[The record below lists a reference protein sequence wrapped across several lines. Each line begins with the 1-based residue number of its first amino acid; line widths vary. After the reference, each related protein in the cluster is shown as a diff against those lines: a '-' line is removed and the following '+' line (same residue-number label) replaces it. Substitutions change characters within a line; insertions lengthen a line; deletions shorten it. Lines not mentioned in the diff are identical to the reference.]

1 MSENMNPPEGNEN
14 MNPME
19 AGAPE
24 EGNELQV
31 GYPIDLY
38 DENGDS
44 LRFDHLDTIEL
55 ESKKYVVL
63 TPFVAE
69 DEEPAEEEDVYIMH
83 VIETEDKQNV
93 LEMVEDD
100 AELDRVFAEFKN
112 RMKDQYDFLD

>member
-1 MSENMNPPEGNEN
+1 MEENNNQENLGNTNPTEP
-14 MNPME
+14 
-19 AGAPE
+19 GAPE
-24 EGNELQV
+24 ESNELQV

-44 LRFDHLDTIEL
+44 LRFDHLDTIEM
-55 ESKKYVVL
+55 EGKKYVVL
-63 TPFVAE
+63 TPYVAD

-83 VIETEDKQNV
+83 VIDTEDNQNV

-100 AELDRVFAEFKN
+100 AELDRVFNEFKN